1 MVREGTEPA
10 GGAAVSRL
18 DTARERV
25 LVIGGGFLGSR
36 IAEIAADLG
45 SRTVVLTRR
54 PAPALRLVAGRC
66 RVVVGDA
73 ADPDTMQSL
82 LRRPA
87 HVVYCAG
94 GRLPTNSI
102 DHPAADAVDTLQP
115 LLSVLEA
122 MRTTGGSR
130 LTLLSSGGTVYG
142 RPTTTPVDEDH
153 PCHPLVP
160 YGVSRLAAEGYV
172 SIYAS
177 LHGVPA
183 RILRLANVYGPGQ
196 PDGRRQGI
204 VTALL
209 VAARSGTAVEVW
221 GDGQVARDYVH
232 VDDVADVVHRLPAPS
247 VGPQVLNVGT
257 GVARTV
263 LEVAAAVES
272 VTGIAVGL
280 TMRPGRPYDVERI
293 ALSTRRLAATIPYA
307 PWPLEE
313 GLRRT
318 WAATGL
324 AAAEDAA
331 AARRP

>member
-1 MVREGTEPA
+1 M
-10 GGAAVSRL
+10 
-18 DTARERV
+18 
-25 LVIGGGFLGSR
+25 
-36 IAEIAADLG
+36 
-45 SRTVVLTRR
+45 RT
-54 PAPALRLVAGRC
+54 
-66 RVVVGDA
+66 
-73 ADPDTMQSL
+73 L
-82 LRRPA
+82 LRRPV

-94 GRLPTNSI
+94 GRLPTDSI
-102 DHPAADAVDTLQP
+102 DHPGEDAVDTLRP

-142 RPTTTPVDEDH
+142 RPTAIPVEEDH

-172 SIYAS
+172 AIYSS

-209 VAARSGTAVEVW
+209 AAARSGTGVEVW

-232 VDDVADVVHRLPAPS
+232 VDDVADVVHRLPSPP

-257 GVARTV
+257 GVACTV
-263 LEVAAAVES
+263 LEVAASVES
-272 VTGIAVGL
+272 VTGIAVRL

-293 ALSTRRLAATIPYA
+293 ALSTRRLAAIIPYA
-307 PWPLEE
+307 PLELE
-313 GLRRT
+313 QGLSRT
-318 WAATGL
+318 WAASGL
-324 AAAEDAA
+324 AGAEGAAT
-331 AARRP
+331 ART